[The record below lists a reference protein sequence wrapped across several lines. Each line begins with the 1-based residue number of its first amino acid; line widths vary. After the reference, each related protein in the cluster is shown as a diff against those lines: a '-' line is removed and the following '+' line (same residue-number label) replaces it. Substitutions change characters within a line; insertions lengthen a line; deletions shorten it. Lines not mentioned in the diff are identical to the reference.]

1 MVPLGLAAMKKH
13 HAIVTLI
20 MNILLEKNKVSKK
33 QLKVA
38 FLYLVGLSE
47 HYQVSQ

>member
-20 MNILLEKNKVSKK
+20 MNSLLEKNKVNEK
-33 QLKVA
+33 QLKVGSIFCVLIA
-38 FLYLVGLSE
+38 
-47 HYQVSQ
+47 